1 MQIPPPHRRIHKLQI
16 AILAPLFALC
26 LVACS
31 SNQPQYVDSRD
42 YTSFGLDS
50 HDIGDM
56 IEKQVDSLLSQR
68 IIKNQNEPK
77 ILVIG
82 EIDNETSQSIDMEV
96 IVVNKIRKHLINS
109 GKFVIVNAGSNAN
122 IEKSIRNSRKFRDD
136 AEYNQYTTIEQGNLI
151 SPYYELTGKITEINK
166 TIGDDEIVEYV
177 FALTLTNLKS
187 GVMDWSE
194 NKRISKKLPKSEVSQ
209 TYSSNRSYT
218 RSYSYTPSY
227 SQDDDSDS
235 WESVKE
241 FFSFGAEGRNHF
253 VLGVDAGILNLGGAI
268 NMSPID
274 FTIIEKSTSY
284 NNTANIKTT
293 AHTMYADKS
302 LTSIPLTARA
312 GYLRDIDDDWA
323 FGLNFIYSY
332 VFTMFDEYAISSST
346 LSDLE
351 DKKPTFSLQR
361 IGGEAEIYYKIKDIP
376 QYWGGGDIYIYLGG
390 GAMRDLGSKVKIAL
404 EAYRSGYKDI
414 SINEQ
419 GQKRLAIEQKIDSW
433 YPIVKLGAIW
443 YFSDY
448 VGLSWE
454 LNYSWALSENNS
466 ISTGF
471 GWGVVGLRIKI

>member
-1 MQIPPPHRRIHKLQI
+1 
-16 AILAPLFALC
+16 
-26 LVACS
+26 
-31 SNQPQYVDSRD
+31 
-42 YTSFGLDS
+42 
-50 HDIGDM
+50 M
-56 IEKQVDSLLSQR
+56 IEKQVDSLLSHR

-77 ILVIG
+77 NLKIG
-82 EIDNETSQSIDMEV
+82 VIDNETSQSIDME
-96 IVVNKIRKHLINS
+96 IVVNKIRKHLSNS

-151 SPYYELTGKITEINK
+151 SPHYELTGKITEINK

-187 GVMDWSE
+187 GVMEWSE
-194 NKRISKKLPKSEVSQ
+194 NKRISKKLPKSEVAQS
-209 TYSSNRSYT
+209 YSNNRSYT
-218 RSYSYTPSY
+218 PYTQSYSYTPSY
-227 SQDDDSDS
+227 SQDNDSDS

-241 FFSFGAEGRNHF
+241 FFSFGAEGKNHF
-253 VLGVDAGILNLGGAI
+253 VLGIDGGILNLGGAI

-284 NNTANIKTT
+284 NNTATIKST

-302 LTSIPLTARA
+302 ITSIPLTARV

-332 VFTMFDEYAISSST
+332 VFTMFDEYAIKSSADT
-346 LSDLE
+346 LELE
-351 DKKPTFSLQR
+351 SIKPTFSLQR

-390 GAMRDLGSKVKIAL
+390 GALKDLGSKVKIAL

-419 GQKRLAIEQKIDSW
+419 GQKRWAIEQKIDSW
-433 YPIVKLGAIW
+433 YPIIKLGAIW

-471 GWGVVGLRIKI
+471 GWGIVGLRVKI

>member
-1 MQIPPPHRRIHKLQI
+1 MDL
-16 AILAPLFALC
+16 
-26 LVACS
+26 
-31 SNQPQYVDSRD
+31 RD

-77 ILVIG
+77 NLKIG
-82 EIDNETSQSIDMEV
+82 VIDNDTSQKNIDE
-96 IVVNKIRKHLINS
+96 IVTTEIMKHLSNS

-122 IEKSIRNSRKFRDD
+122 IEKIIRNSRKFRDD

-151 SPYYELTGKITEINK
+151 SPHYALTGKITEINK
-166 TIGDDEIVEYV
+166 TIGDDEIVEYI
-177 FALTLTNLKS
+177 FALTFTDLKT
-187 GVMDWSE
+187 GAHLWVGTE
-194 NKRISKKLPKSEVSQ
+194 QISKKLPKSEVSQ
-209 TYSSNRSYT
+209 TQSYT
-218 RSYSYTPSY
+218 YSFTPSYSYTPSY

-253 VLGVDAGILNLGGAI
+253 VLGVDVGILNLSGAI

-284 NNTANIKTT
+284 NNQTNIKST
-293 AHTMYADKS
+293 AHTMYAKDS
-302 LTSIPLTARA
+302 LTSIPLTARV
-312 GYLRDIDDDWA
+312 GYLRDIGDDWA

-332 VFTMFDEYAISSST
+332 VFTMFDEYAIKSSADT
-346 LSDLE
+346 LELE
-351 DKKPTFSLQR
+351 SIKPTFSLQR

-433 YPIVKLGAIW
+433 YPLVKLGAIW

-471 GWGVVGLRIKI
+471 GWGVVGLRVKI